1 MESPI
6 RVLPIALTFRIAC
19 VVSAGNATCRVA
31 TLACLTLLAGC
42 SGSNNGIAQNQPQ
55 ASIPFQEL
63 YDQGID
69 RYLDK
74 YSPMLT
80 ESEGDVVVHTFG
92 TGDGP
97 LCIYGEPYRMAT
109 RDTGSS
115 ELMIYL
121 QGGGRCASDS
131 CEVIFPAGWRGIR
144 ERGIL
149 DTTRQGNPVA
159 SWSTAFVPYCDG
171 GFHVSDADVDSDG
184 DGKPDRFQRGLHN
197 LSAALDV
204 AAATFP
210 SPGRILLAASSAGA
224 YGSQF
229 ALALVRKLYP
239 EVPIEFVNDSG
250 VGLLKQDNPAFVRTL
265 LNEWNAN
272 AFIPASCTTCIGADG
287 HLTDYYKWALEQD
300 SNFRLGMMSF
310 KQDRYIH
317 TSWFSSVESFEQTL
331 HAELSEL
338 ENVYPARVHSFL
350 ATGTDHAILVDGL
363 DSNNALDATAGGVTA
378 MDWLTSM
385 LQGSAEWVSYSD

>member
-1 MESPI
+1 M
-6 RVLPIALTFRIAC
+6 
-19 VVSAGNATCRVA
+19 
-31 TLACLTLLAGC
+31 LACLALVAGC
-42 SGSNNGIAQNQPQ
+42 SGSNNNGIAQNQPE

-69 RYLDK
+69 RYLGK
-74 YSPMLT
+74 YSPMLAET
-80 ESEGDVVVHTFG
+80 EGDVVTHTFG
-92 TGDGP
+92 AGDGP

-131 CEVIFPAGWRGIR
+131 CLVFFPAGWRGIR

-149 DTTRQGNPVA
+149 DATRQGNPVA
-159 SWSTAFVPYCDG
+159 SWSTVFVPYCDG

-184 DGKPDRFQRGLHN
+184 DGQPDRFQRGLHN

-204 AAATFP
+204 AVATFP
-210 SPGRILLAASSAGA
+210 SPSRILFAASSGGG
-224 YGSQF
+224 YGSPF

-239 EVPIEFVNDSG
+239 HVPIEFVNDSG
-250 VGLLKQDNPAFVRTL
+250 VGLLKQDDPAFVRTL

-272 AFIPASCTTCIGADG
+272 AFIPASCTTCIGEDG

-310 KQDRYIH
+310 KQDFRIQE
-317 TSWFSSVESFEQTL
+317 SWFPSVESFEQAL
-331 HAELSEL
+331 HVELSEV
-338 ENVYPARVHSFL
+338 ESAYPARVHSFL

-363 DSNNALDATAGGVTA
+363 DSNTALDATAGGVTA

-385 LQGSAEWVSYSD
+385 LQGSAGWVSYSD